1 MNHRVLARQ
10 ALGLPSQDDAVAGCS
25 RKCCACSRNAGG
37 SDKKAA
43 KGTATGFA
51 VRPHEA
57 QPARKLQQWQLRERR
72 QRWQAER
79 EEEKR
84 KAKYRKQHRMPK
96 PRRRLGDLLDAP
108 VDSEDPYVV
117 VARRP
122 CCASMG
128 YDWRRKPYQQHIV
141 GCCGK
146 CFNCCCR
153 AGCCKVIAIRTTLS
167 VKLVK
172 VLRAERA
179 ERLRVGLLVRVCPRA
194 RFAHA
199 WRGFGDMRTVRA
211 ARCADSGQGSRYC
224 ARRRRDARVA
234 DGCRFPAG
242 ARAAARTCAV
252 GAALHSRA
260 RPIALWQLHGG
271 LSSRELEE
279 LDEARRKASDA
290 AGSAATSVAGE
301 KQTPGGAASSMS
313 WCGWWKRSSP
323 TAPGPAAAT
332 TAQPPPGPYVLVTLH
347 ASAFED
353 EHHTGGPSFT
363 VSLPVATLASATVAD
378 LKRAVEQVDPMKAP
392 AAALHLSIFVP
403 RSDAVDSD
411 DGELSDGDGEHKGGT
426 WVTMDDD
433 DTALAAYG
441 IEAPSNEVGASSSKH
456 GGDGQGTDGR
466 ASPQG
471 GERRRFDV
479 WLSRDPAATAAI
491 EDGPAGQDSGAG
503 VSSVARTTG
512 ADRTGDADGDNDTKA
527 ASVETSEDGSDPT
540 F

>member
-1 MNHRVLARQ
+1 MPPPLHCRARTPDSLTKNSHPTACAWAPERGQLTVVKYLTTMGAVVNHRVLARQ

-79 EEEKR
+79 EEEKC

-199 WRGFGDMRTVRA
+199 WRASLTRGAGLVTCVLYVPRDAQIPGKDHVTALDVAEMHGWRMVADFLRVRGQPLAHARLGQHCTHTHVLSRCGSCTEACRA
-211 ARCADSGQGSRYC
+211 A
-224 ARRRRDARVA
+224 
-234 DGCRFPAG
+234 
-242 ARAAARTCAV
+242 
-252 GAALHSRA
+252 
-260 RPIALWQLHGG
+260 
-271 LSSRELEE
+271 
-279 LDEARRKASDA
+279 
-290 AGSAATSVAGE
+290 
-301 KQTPGGAASSMS
+301 
-313 WCGWWKRSSP
+313 
-323 TAPGPAAAT
+323 
-332 TAQPPPGPYVLVTLH
+332 
-347 ASAFED
+347 
-353 EHHTGGPSFT
+353 
-363 VSLPVATLASATVAD
+363 
-378 LKRAVEQVDPMKAP
+378 
-392 AAALHLSIFVP
+392 
-403 RSDAVDSD
+403 
-411 DGELSDGDGEHKGGT
+411 
-426 WVTMDDD
+426 
-433 DTALAAYG
+433 
-441 IEAPSNEVGASSSKH
+441 N
-456 GGDGQGTDGR
+456 
-466 ASPQG
+466 
-471 GERRRFDV
+471 
-479 WLSRDPAATAAI
+479 
-491 EDGPAGQDSGAG
+491 
-503 VSSVARTTG
+503 
-512 ADRTGDADGDNDTKA
+512 
-527 ASVETSEDGSDPT
+527 
-540 F
+540 